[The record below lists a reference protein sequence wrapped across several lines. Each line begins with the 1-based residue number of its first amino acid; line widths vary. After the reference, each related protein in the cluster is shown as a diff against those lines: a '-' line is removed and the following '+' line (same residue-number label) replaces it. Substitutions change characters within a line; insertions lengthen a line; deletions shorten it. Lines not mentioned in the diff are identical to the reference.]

1 MFIEQ
6 KSSAFK
12 IINDFSR
19 QLFLIKTPS
28 NFNKGLNDAFQDV
41 LPDIKKYAYF
51 RYHWADGTFS
61 IISSNYLKH
70 IDDIHLEKSRLSEL
84 LIKFL

>member
-1 MFIEQ
+1 MLIEQ

-28 NFNKGLNDAFQDV
+28 DFNKGLNDTFQNV
-41 LPDIKKYAYF
+41 LPGIELYVF
-51 RYHWADGTFS
+51 LRYHWEGSTFS
-61 IISSNYLKH
+61 IISSN
-70 IDDIHLEKSRLSEL
+70 
-84 LIKFL
+84 